1 MKRTKTERINL
12 YLTSRQY
19 EYIEKKA
26 KQWKTN
32 KSDAV
37 RTIIQKNLDW
47 DECIRVRGELTVEK
61 RQADNIFK
69 SMAH

>member
-1 MKRTKTERINL
+1 MSKSKKVRISL
-12 YLTSRQY
+12 YLTERQF
-19 EYIEKKA
+19 EYIQKKSEK
-26 KQWKTN
+26 WKTN
-32 KSDAV
+32 TSDTV

-61 RQADNIFK
+61 QQADNIFK

>member
-1 MKRTKTERINL
+1 MKKTKTERINL
-12 YLTSRQY
+12 YLTTRQM

-47 DECIRVRGELTVEK
+47 DECIRARGELTVDQK
-61 RQADNIFK
+61 QADNIFRT
-69 SMAH
+69 MAH

>member
-1 MKRTKTERINL
+1 MKKTKTERINL
-12 YLTSRQY
+12 YLTTRQM

-47 DECIRVRGELTVEK
+47 DECIRVRGELAVDK
-61 RQADNIFK
+61 QQADNIFK